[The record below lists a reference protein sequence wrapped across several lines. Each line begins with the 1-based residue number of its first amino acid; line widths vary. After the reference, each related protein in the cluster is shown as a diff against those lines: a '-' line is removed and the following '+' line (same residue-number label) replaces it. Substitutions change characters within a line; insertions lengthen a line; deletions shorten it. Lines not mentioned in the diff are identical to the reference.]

1 MCIICEI
8 HHFSWNSRKYYRH
21 MWTTYS
27 LYSQLNRN
35 THSYAMHRSHVLKTS
50 SYVIRISPCIVKIVI
65 TQYIIHATL
74 FYLKKYFLTK
84 NPYPFDRYLIPT
96 NEISLIINRASHFY
110 EMLNFPIRN
119 SWNIISKEKLFRRVI
134 QAIERA
140 PPLSKLYNSL
150 R

>member
-1 MCIICEI
+1 MCIICKI

-35 THSYAMHRSHVLKTS
+35 THSYAPFTRLKNVFLRYSDFPVHRKNR
-50 SYVIRISPCIVKIVI
+50 YYAID
-65 TQYIIHATL
+65 IHATL